1 MGERRAAFYLMF
13 NSGRSPM
20 AFFAS
25 SGVMT

>member
-1 MGERRAAFYLMF
+1 MGERHAAFYLMF

-20 AFFAS
+20 AFLAN